1 MYDCL
6 QSYKIKEG
14 NEEID
19 LMSNCFLLII
29 FLLKSML
36 YMRPFKLFFDLEQ
49 LFVQFEALKRNF
61 ARSRSE
67 VKAAKESTWLTR
79 HFLQEKL

>member
-1 MYDCL
+1 ML
-6 QSYKIKEG
+6 KQGGKIQ
-14 NEEID
+14 NVVISSSDFEIF
-19 LMSNCFLLII
+19 SP
-29 FLLKSML
+29 K
-36 YMRPFKLFFDLEQ
+36 MRPFELFFDLEQ
-49 LFVQFEALKRNF
+49 FFVQFEALKRNF